1 MERSFLR
8 RLRREAYTYTYT
20 YAGRVGRLGIGAVE
34 GQVLFAVGG
43 IGRTAEAVFWD
54 ARIEQTSWPFPRRG
68 RKKPIPSFHVLSW
81 ASEQVPESEFA

>member
-1 MERSFLR
+1 MR

-20 YAGRVGRLGIGAVE
+20 YAGRVGRLAIGVVE

-54 ARIEQTSWPFPRRG
+54 ARIE
-68 RKKPIPSFHVLSW
+68 
-81 ASEQVPESEFA
+81 